1 MINSGSIE
9 ARKPYLRIL
18 TEDQI
23 FEIKRAAFDIMY
35 SVGFKVL
42 HADARD
48 MLKKAGAVVEGELVR
63 VPEYIA
69 KQCLVTAPNGFTLY
83 DRLGNRALEVEGR
96 KSYYGTSTGSPR
108 TKDAV
113 TGEIHPTTVKDIGIG
128 AKVADACENIDWVMP
143 MGSSQDVPSIV
154 SDLYDFEA
162 VVTNTIKPVVFLG
175 YSGRGTQLV
184 FEMAAEIAGGMDKLR
199 QKPFLALYPEPIS
212 PLVQPDEVIDRI
224 FAAADHFIPQVP
236 GPAVQL
242 GATGPAT
249 MAGVI
254 TMITAESLMCLV
266 LAQLR
271 QPGCPVCLSGNVQ
284 ILNMASGIFGVGY
297 PEMSLGISA
306 QAEVAQ
312 SFDLPTWGYAGCSDA
327 KVLDPQAGLESGFSI
342 ITQALAGLNLIHDV
356 GYLDQ
361 GMVCSTAQLVLGNE
375 AVGMARKFMKGIRVD
390 KESIARQ
397 VIEDIGPGGHYLAHK
412 HTLAHCRE
420 AVWGSKLLT
429 REPYELWKEKGEKD
443 MAQRIQERLADIL
456 ETHKVPPV
464 NETVLAR
471 VREIQ
476 KAGVKELTD
485 KK

>member
-1 MINSGSIE
+1 MINSASTQ
-9 ARKPYLRIL
+9 ARQPYMKIL
-18 TEDQI
+18 TDDQI

-42 HADARD
+42 HAGARK
-48 MLKKAGAVVEGELVR
+48 MLEKAGAVVEGERVR
-63 VPEYIA
+63 VPEFIV

-108 TKDAV
+108 TKDAI

-128 AKVADACENIDWVMP
+128 ARVADACENIDWVMP

-162 VVTNTIKPVVFLG
+162 VVTNTVKPIVFLG
-175 YSGRGTQLV
+175 YSGRGTELV
-184 FEMAAEIAGGMDKLR
+184 FEMAAQVAGGMDRLR
-199 QKPFLALYPEPIS
+199 QKPFIALYPEPIS
-212 PLVQPDEVIDRI
+212 PLVQADETVDRI

-236 GPAVQL
+236 GPAVQM
-242 GATGPAT
+242 GATGPVT

-312 SFDLPTWGYAGCSDA
+312 SFELPTWGYAGCSDS
-327 KVLDPQAGLESGFSI
+327 KVVDAQAGLESGFSI

-361 GMVCSTAQLVLGNE
+361 AMVCSTAQLVLGNE
-375 AVGMARKFMKGIRVD
+375 AVGMAKKFMEGIRVD
-390 KESIARQ
+390 QETIGRQ
-397 VIEDIGPGGHYLAHK
+397 VIEDVGPGGHFLAEP
-412 HTLAHCRE
+412 HTLDHCRT
-420 AVWGSKLLT
+420 AVWNSKLLA
-429 REPYELWKEKGEKD
+429 REPYETWKEQGEKD

-456 ETHKVPPV
+456 DNHKVPPL
-464 NETVLAR
+464 NDKVLAGI
-471 VREIQ
+471 REIRDQ
-476 KAGVKELTD
+476 GVGELT
-485 KK
+485 